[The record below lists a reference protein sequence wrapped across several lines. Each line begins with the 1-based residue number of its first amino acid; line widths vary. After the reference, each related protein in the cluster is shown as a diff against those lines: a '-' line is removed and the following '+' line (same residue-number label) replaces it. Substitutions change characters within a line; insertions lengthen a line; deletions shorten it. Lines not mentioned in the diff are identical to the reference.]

1 MNGCFRVCVVLSPEF
16 SIIFQ
21 AWPRAETFLLAEPLR
36 AVFAL
41 PLMSED
47 TEAPTDFIRQMVATD
62 LASGKCDGR
71 VQTRFPPE
79 PNGYL
84 QIGHAKAICL
94 NFEIARDFG
103 GQCNLRFDDTN
114 PEKES
119 DEFVRAIKEDI
130 RWLGY
135 DWARVC
141 FASDYFEQL
150 FQWAIQLIE
159 SGDAYVD
166 ELDQEQIREFRGSLT
181 EPGKNSPYRDRPA
194 AESVALF
201 ERMRAGEFDDGKM
214 VLRAKIDMAHPNMN
228 MRDPIM
234 YRIKR
239 MHHHRL
245 GEAWPI
251 YPSYDFTHGQ
261 SDSIE
266 QVTHSLCSL
275 EFEDHR
281 PLYDWFIEK
290 LGIFPSK
297 QSEFARLNL
306 TYTVVSKR
314 KLRELVE
321 GGQVEGWDD
330 PRMPTISGMRRR
342 GYPAAAIRRFCRKVG
357 ITKTPST
364 SDIALLE
371 HAVRDELNRSAVRR
385 MAVMNPLEIELT
397 NWPEDEVIEVD
408 GVNNPEDEACGTR
421 KIPFAK
427 RIFIECEDF
436 REEANKKFFRLKK
449 GGEVRLRYAYIIKC
463 DGVEKDASGKITKL
477 YCSVDLDTLNKNPE
491 DRKVKG
497 VIHWVSADH
506 AVKAQVKLFDRL
518 FSVEKPEA
526 DKERRFLDFVN
537 PDSLKDASALC
548 EPSLADIEAG
558 QTCQFERI
566 GYFCADNIYSAPG
579 SPVFNRTVS
588 LRDSWSKKNK

>member
-1 MNGCFRVCVVLSPEF
+1 
-16 SIIFQ
+16 
-21 AWPRAETFLLAEPLR
+21 
-36 AVFAL
+36 
-41 PLMSED
+41 MSENA
-47 TEAPTDFIRQMVATD
+47 ESPTDFIRQMVAAD
-62 LASGKCDGR
+62 VAAGKHGGR

-94 NFEIARDFG
+94 NFEIAKEFG
-103 GQCNLRFDDTN
+103 GLCNLRFDDTN

-119 DEFVRAIKEDI
+119 DEFVNAIQEDI
-130 RWLGY
+130 KWLGY
-135 DWARVC
+135 DWAKVC

-166 ELDQEQIREFRGSLT
+166 ELSPDEMREYRGTIT
-181 EPGKNSPYRDRPA
+181 EAGKNSPYRDRPA
-194 AESVALF
+194 AESVDLLK
-201 ERMRAGEFDDGKM
+201 RMRAGEFEDGKM
-214 VLRAKIDMAHPNMN
+214 VLRAKIDMSHPNMN
-228 MRDPIM
+228 MRDPVM

-239 MHHHRL
+239 MHHHRV
-245 GEAWPI
+245 GDEWPI

-261 SDSIE
+261 SDSLE
-266 QVTHSLCSL
+266 EVTHSLCSL

-297 QSEFARLNL
+297 QTEFARLNM

-321 GGQVEGWDD
+321 GGHVEGWDD
-330 PRMPTISGMRRR
+330 PRMPTLSGMRRR
-342 GYPAAAIRRFCRKVG
+342 GYPAAAIRNFCKTIG

-371 HAVRDELNRSAVRR
+371 HAVRNELNRTADRR
-385 MAVMNPLEIELT
+385 MAVMDPLEIELT
-397 NWPEDEVIEVD
+397 NWPEDEVLEVE
-408 GVNNPEDEACGTR
+408 GNNNPEDESAGSR
-421 KIPFAK
+421 KIPFSK
-427 RIFIECEDF
+427 RIYIEQEDF

-449 GGEVRLRYAYIIKC
+449 GGEVRLRHAYIIKC
-463 DGVEKDASGKITKL
+463 DEVEKDADGNISKL
-477 YCSVDLDTLNKNPE
+477 LCSVDLDTLNKNPE

-506 AVKAQVKLFDRL
+506 AVKAPVRLFDRL
-518 FSVEKPEA
+518 FSEEKPEA
-526 DKERRFLDFVN
+526 DKERSFVEFVN
-537 PDSLKDASALC
+537 PDSLSESTAFC
-548 EPSLADIEAG
+548 EPSLAELAAG
-558 QTCQFERI
+558 ETCQFERI
-566 GYFCADNIYSAPG
+566 GYFCADGALSKSGA
-579 SPVFNRTVS
+579 PVFNRTVG
-588 LRDSWSKKNK
+588 LRDNWSKKDK

>member
-1 MNGCFRVCVVLSPEF
+1 
-16 SIIFQ
+16 
-21 AWPRAETFLLAEPLR
+21 
-36 AVFAL
+36 
-41 PLMSED
+41 MSEEKD
-47 TEAPTDFIRQMVATD
+47 KPIDFIRQMVAAD
-62 LASGKCDGR
+62 VGAGLHGGR

-94 NFEIARDFG
+94 NFEIAREFG
-103 GQCNLRFDDTN
+103 GKCNLRFDDTN

-119 DEFVRAIKEDI
+119 EEFVQSIQEDI

-135 DWARVC
+135 EWDRLC
-141 FASDYFEQL
+141 YASDYFEQL
-150 FQWAIQLIE
+150 YQWAIRLIE

-166 ELDQEQIREFRGSLT
+166 ELDPEQIREYRGSLT
-181 EPGKNSPYRDRPA
+181 EPGRPSPFRDRPVE
-194 AESVALF
+194 ESLDRF
-201 ERMRAGEFDDGKM
+201 KRMRAGEFADGAM

-228 MRDPIM
+228 LRDPVM

-239 MHHHRL
+239 MHHHRV
-245 GEAWPI
+245 GDAWPI

-266 QVTHSLCSL
+266 KVTHSLCSL

-297 QSEFARLNL
+297 QTEFARLNL

-314 KLRELVE
+314 KLRALVE

-330 PRMPTISGMRRR
+330 PRMPTLSGMRRR
-342 GYPAAAIRRFCRKVG
+342 GYPAAAIRRFCEKVG
-357 ITKTPST
+357 ITKVPST

-371 HAVRDELNRSAVRR
+371 HAVRDELNRTAERR
-385 MAVMNPLEIELT
+385 MAVLDPLEVELV
-397 NWPEDEVIEVD
+397 NWPEGEVLEVE
-408 GVNNPEDEACGTR
+408 GVNNPEDESAGRR
-421 KIPFAK
+421 KIPFSR
-427 RIFIECEDF
+427 RILIERDDF
-436 REEANKKFFRLKK
+436 REEANRKWFRLKP
-449 GGEVRLRYAYIIKC
+449 GGEVRLRHAYLIKC
-463 DGVEKDASGKITKL
+463 ESVEKDAEGSIRKL

-497 VIHWVSADH
+497 VIHWVGAEH
-506 AVKAQVKLFDRL
+506 ALRAPVRNFDRL

-526 DKERRFLDFVN
+526 DKERDFLEFVN
-537 PDSLKDASALC
+537 PDSLTEATAFC
-548 EPSLADIEAG
+548 EPALAELPPG
-558 QTCQFERI
+558 ETCQFERI
-566 GYFCADNIYSAPG
+566 GYFCADSKLSRPG
-579 SPVFNRTVS
+579 APVFNRTVP
-588 LRDSWSKKNK
+588 LRDSWAKTGNH

>member
-1 MNGCFRVCVVLSPEF
+1 
-16 SIIFQ
+16 
-21 AWPRAETFLLAEPLR
+21 
-36 AVFAL
+36 
-41 PLMSED
+41 MSEAN
-47 TEAPTDFIRQMVATD
+47 EKPLDFIRQMVAAD
-62 LASGKCDGR
+62 VAAGKHDGR

-94 NFEIARDFG
+94 NFEIAREFG
-103 GQCNLRFDDTN
+103 GKCNLRFDDTN

-119 DEFVRAIKEDI
+119 DEFVNAIQEDI

-135 DWARVC
+135 DWEQIC

-150 FQWAIQLIE
+150 FDWGCQLIE

-166 ELDQEQIREFRGSLT
+166 ELDSETMREYRGTLT
-181 EPGKNSPYRDRPA
+181 EAGKNSPYRDRPA
-194 AESVALF
+194 AESIDRF
-201 ERMRAGEFDDGKM
+201 KRMRAGEFDDGAM

-228 MRDPIM
+228 MRDPVM

-239 MHHHRL
+239 MHHHRV
-245 GEAWPI
+245 GDAWPI

-261 SDSIE
+261 SDSLE
-266 QVTHSLCSL
+266 EVTHSLCSL

-297 QSEFARLNL
+297 QTEFARLNM

-314 KLRELVE
+314 KLRALVE
-321 GGQVEGWDD
+321 ADHVEGWND
-330 PRMPTISGMRRR
+330 PRMPTLSGMRRR
-342 GYPAAAIRRFCRKVG
+342 GYPAAAIRNFCATVG
-357 ITKTPST
+357 ITKVPSI

-371 HAVRDELNRSAVRR
+371 HAVRTELNKVTARR

-397 NWPEDEVIEVD
+397 NWPEDKVIEVD
-408 GVNNPEDEACGTR
+408 GINNPEDESAGSR
-421 KIPFAK
+421 KIPFGK
-427 RIFIECEDF
+427 RIFIEQEDF

-449 GGEVRLRYAYIIKC
+449 GKEVRLRYAYIIKC
-463 DGVEKDASGKITKL
+463 DECIKDADGNITKL
-477 YCSVDLDTLNKNPE
+477 LCSVDLDTLNKNPE

-506 AVKAQVKLFDRL
+506 AVKAPVRLFDRL

-526 DKERRFLDFVN
+526 DKELHFLEFVN
-537 PDSLKDASALC
+537 PDSLSETTALC
-548 EPSLADIEAG
+548 EPSLAELPIGE
-558 QTCQFERI
+558 TCQFERI
-566 GYFCADNIYSAPG
+566 GYFCPDSELSKSGA
-579 SPVFNRTVS
+579 PVFNRTVG
-588 LRDSWSKKNK
+588 LRDSWAKKNQ

>member
-1 MNGCFRVCVVLSPEF
+1 MSDT
-16 SIIFQ
+16 
-21 AWPRAETFLLAEPLR
+21 AET
-36 AVFAL
+36 
-41 PLMSED
+41 S
-47 TEAPTDFIRQMVATD
+47 TDFIRQMVA
-62 LASGKCDGR
+62 AGVAAGKHAGR

-94 NFEIARDFG
+94 NFEIAKEFG
-103 GQCNLRFDDTN
+103 GLCNLRFDDTN

-119 DEFVRAIKEDI
+119 DEFVQAIQEDI

-135 DWARVC
+135 DWAKIC

-150 FQWAIQLIE
+150 FAWACKLIE

-166 ELDQEQIREFRGSLT
+166 ELSFDEIRAHRGTLT

-194 AESVALF
+194 DESLDIF
-201 ERMRAGEFDDGKM
+201 KRMRAGEFEDGAK

-228 MRDPIM
+228 MRDPVM

-239 MHHHRL
+239 MHHHRV
-245 GEAWPI
+245 GDAWPI

-266 QVTHSLCSL
+266 EVTHSLCSL

-297 QSEFARLNL
+297 QTEFARLNL
-306 TYTVVSKR
+306 SYTVVSKR
-314 KLRELVE
+314 KLRTLVE
-321 GGQVEGWDD
+321 EGHVENWDD
-330 PRMPTISGMRRR
+330 PRMPTLSGMRRR
-342 GYPAAAIRRFCRKVG
+342 GYPPAAIRSFCATVG

-371 HAVRDELNRSAVRR
+371 HAVRQELNRTASRR

-397 NWPEDEVIEVD
+397 NWPSDEVLEVD
-408 GVNNPEDEACGTR
+408 AINNPEDESAGTR
-421 KIPFAK
+421 KVPFTK
-427 RIFIECEDF
+427 RLFIEQGDF

-449 GGEVRLRYAYIIKC
+449 GGEVRLRGAYIIRC
-463 DGVEKDASGKITKL
+463 EDCEKDVDGNITKL
-477 YCSVDLDTLNKNPE
+477 LCSVDLDTLNKNPE

-497 VIHWVSADH
+497 VIHWVSVDH
-506 AVKAQVKLFDRL
+506 AIKAKVRLYDRL
-518 FSVEKPEA
+518 FSVERPDA
-526 DKERRFLDFVN
+526 DKERIFTDFIN
-537 PDSLKDASALC
+537 PDSSTEVSAYV
-548 EPSLADIEAG
+548 EPSLATLPVGA
-558 QTCQFERI
+558 TCQFERI
-566 GYFCADNIYSAPG
+566 GYFCLDTKDSRRDALI
-579 SPVFNRTVS
+579 FNRTVA
-588 LRDSWSKKNK
+588 LRDSWAKKG

>member
-1 MNGCFRVCVVLSPEF
+1 MP
-16 SIIFQ
+16 
-21 AWPRAETFLLAEPLR
+21 
-36 AVFAL
+36 
-41 PLMSED
+41 ED
-47 TEAPTDFIRQMVATD
+47 THTSTDFIRQMVAAD
-62 LASGKCDGR
+62 VAAGKHNGR

-94 NFEIARDFG
+94 NFELARDFG
-103 GQCNLRFDDTN
+103 GRCNLRFDDTN
-114 PEKES
+114 PERES
-119 DEFVRAIKEDI
+119 DEFVREIQRDI
-130 RWLGY
+130 QWLGY
-135 DWARVC
+135 DWAKVC

-150 FQWAIQLIE
+150 YAWAIQLIE

-166 ELDQEQIREFRGSLT
+166 ELDLDQFKAYRGTLT
-181 EPGKNSPYRDRPA
+181 EPGRNSPYRDRPP
-194 AESVALF
+194 AESADLF
-201 ERMRAGEFDDGKM
+201 RRMRAGDFEDGQM

-228 MRDPIM
+228 MRDPVM
-234 YRIKR
+234 YRVKR

-245 GEAWPI
+245 GDAWPI

-266 QVTHSLCSL
+266 GVTHSLCSL

-297 QSEFARLNL
+297 QTEFARLNL

-314 KLRELVE
+314 KLRELVD
-321 GGQVEGWDD
+321 GGYVEAWND

-342 GYPAAAIRRFCRKVG
+342 GYPAAAIREFCRRVG

-371 HAVRDELNRSAVRR
+371 HAVRDELNRTAIRR
-385 MAVMNPLEIELT
+385 MAVLQPLEVELT
-397 NWPEDEVIEVD
+397 NWPEDEVIEVE
-408 GVNNPEDEACGTR
+408 GANNPEDDAAGTR
-421 KIPFAK
+421 KIPFGR
-427 RIFIECEDF
+427 RILIEQDDF
-436 REEANKKFFRLKK
+436 REEANRKFFRLKK
-449 GGEVRLRYAYIIKC
+449 GGEVRLRNAYIIKC
-463 DGVEKDASGKITKL
+463 DAVEKDADGRITKV
-477 YCSVDLDTLNKNPE
+477 YCSVDLDTLNRNPE
-491 DRKVKG
+491 GRKVKG

-506 AVKAQVKLFDRL
+506 AIKAPVKLFDRL

-526 DKERRFLDFVN
+526 DKSRSFLEFVN
-537 PDSLKDASALC
+537 PDSLREATAYG
-548 EPSLADIEAG
+548 EPSLAEMPPG

-566 GYFCADNIYSAPG
+566 GYFCADPQTSRPNQ
-579 SPVFNRTVS
+579 PVFNRTVG
-588 LRDSWSKKNK
+588 LRDSWAKKGN